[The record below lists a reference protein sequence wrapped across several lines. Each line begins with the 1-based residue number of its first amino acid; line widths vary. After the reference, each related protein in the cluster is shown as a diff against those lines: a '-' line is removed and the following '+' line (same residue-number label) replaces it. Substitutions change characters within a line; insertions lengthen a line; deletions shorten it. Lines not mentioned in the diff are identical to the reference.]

1 MREDHRPRGASITG
15 EESQEQRGLGAVRIG
30 QMKAEP
36 EQREAKQRPNEAQH
50 DDETNATTDA
60 VFSIGGRNRAVKLLL
75 LPLFWNLD

>member
-1 MREDHRPRGASITG
+1 MREDHRPRGASITD